1 MEVNI
6 LGHTSKYKVDK
17 PYPTVEIECFNPY
30 YASLLLDDYASID
43 SEYTAISQYV
53 FGHILAGNTEVADTF
68 LGIGIIEMTHLDM
81 LADVILDL
89 GVYPKFVG
97 GNGKVWNSN
106 FVPYG
111 VSTQN
116 RIQLAIKAEYGAIEQ
131 YRDHIC
137 KIKDKE
143 IDALLERIIL
153 DEELHIKIFK
163 QLLEKFN

>member
-1 MEVNI
+1 M
-6 LGHTSKYKVDK
+6 GHSSKYKVDK
-17 PYPTVEIECFNPY
+17 PYPTVKIESFNPY
-30 YASLLLDDYASID
+30 YASLLLDDYASMA

-53 FGHILAGNTEVADTF
+53 FGHILAGEPEVADTF
-68 LGIGIIEMTHLDM
+68 LGIGIVEMTHLDM

-97 GNGKVWNSN
+97 GKGEVWNSN

-111 VSTQN
+111 VSTRN
-116 RIQLAIKAEYGAIEQ
+116 RLELAIKGEYGAIAQ

-137 KIKDKE
+137 KIKDEE

-153 DEELHIKIFK
+153 DEELHIRIFK
-163 QLLEKFN
+163 HLLEKCN